1 MGTSPLLCSR
11 VRPSLRPLWQLP
23 PPASSSPPAA
33 AFASSCDSPKQSYFG
48 ASPMSAPFGETYT
61 ARGNDSLFVKMDQTE
76 REIFARIAK
85 QSKEQLTNI
94 MDYIAKKD
102 WDRSRTA
109 LRLYMYE
116 TRKSMT
122 RFNDKTG
129 DTEAAK
135 LYAKFKKQIEATD
148 FALTKKDGDKA
159 DAALQ
164 GAISTFTSWLEVVG
178 IPT

>member
-1 MGTSPLLCSR
+1 MY
-11 VRPSLRPLWQLP
+11 VRQI
-23 PPASSSPPAA
+23 
-33 AFASSCDSPKQSYFG
+33 
-48 ASPMSAPFGETYT
+48 
-61 ARGNDSLFVKMDQTE
+61 V
-76 REIFARIAK
+76 
-85 QSKEQLTNI
+85 
-94 MDYIAKKD
+94 DYIAKKD

-129 DTEAAK
+129 DTVTYKHIVYVWITRYVAASSVLCRCLGRLCWCGLLWDCIVTWGGCMAGLVACRVLVWSLACTSSDELGFACVIVGMQEAAK
-135 LYAKFKKQIEATD
+135 LYAKFKRQIEATD